1 MANKEI
7 SPPVGS
13 AKGYYPV
20 VVIPP
25 DLHAPQ
31 LEALLYT
38 LAVQPVFGID
48 PQAQGA
54 LPIEET
60 CHQVVD
66 RLVDPNDGART
77 KRRFIALALTMA
89 LATQSWMRR
98 YTPTDSKGTVLTDA
112 AVNWLKT
119 GAPYSGL
126 VGEALY
132 PMVAT
137 RHQHLDE
144 SREVHRCLSRMLT
157 VQEADRQQL
166 LDILDV
172 TLDGYAVFPGFQAR
186 RDLFN
191 WWLSEAV
198 PASYLEQVPDWIYS
212 GDWPWPPR
220 R

>member
-1 MANKEI
+1 MANKET

-13 AKGYYPV
+13 PEGYYPA
-20 VVIPP
+20 VIIAL

-31 LEALLYT
+31 LEALLHA
-38 LAVQPVFGID
+38 LATQPVFGIE
-48 PQAQGA
+48 PRAQGA
-54 LPIEET
+54 LPIEEA
-60 CHQVVD
+60 CRRVVD
-66 RLVDPNDGART
+66 LLVDPNDGVRT
-77 KRRFIALALTMA
+77 KRRFVALALTMA

-98 YTPTDSKGTVLTDA
+98 YTPSDDKGIALTDA
-112 AVNWLKT
+112 VARWLET
-119 GAPYSGL
+119 GTSYSGP

-137 RHQHLDE
+137 VHQHLDE

-157 VQEADRQQL
+157 VQKADRQQL

-198 PASYLEQVPDWIYS
+198 PASYLEQVPDRIYS